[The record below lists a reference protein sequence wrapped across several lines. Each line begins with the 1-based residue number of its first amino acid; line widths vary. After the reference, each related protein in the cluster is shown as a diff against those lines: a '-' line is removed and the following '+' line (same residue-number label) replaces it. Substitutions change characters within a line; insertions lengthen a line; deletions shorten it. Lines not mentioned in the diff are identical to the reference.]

1 MESENEKPSD
11 VDMVL
16 HVVDEAQ
23 KEKMFINMKG
33 VEQIALEVMTYIVR
47 NIENFNFGEVALN
60 YVRLSSEYHPER
72 YDSRAA
78 DWLFVLNTLNF
89 STWVPNNAQE
99 WKVNGLTGY
108 MAVAAAIKRAIDDGK
123 PIWDPKFYTKLTV
136 DEMKFIFRGDD
147 NNDMPGTHEKLK
159 ILHAVGN
166 TLLDCYKGTF
176 AECIK
181 SCNRDALMLM
191 ITIHNNF
198 GVYRDVVYYDEESV
212 SLYTKAWTLV
222 ADIRAFYSTEHE
234 LGIELTMRKCST
246 MFVDYRIPQVLNH
259 FNALV
264 FKKNLLKEENEILKH
279 GSKEELEIR
288 CCSCMIIKYVQQL
301 LMERCEK
308 YVKRYLPETLLPKFD
323 YMCLID
329 NFLWDYRQMYDE
341 QLKKSVLYK
350 TYTLQY

>member
-234 LGIELTMRKCST
+234 L
-246 MFVDYRIPQVLNH
+246 D
-259 FNALV
+259 
-264 FKKNLLKEENEILKH
+264 EILKH